1 MRYALLVLEQPWSR
15 ISDDP
20 RQSSVRPFLEGF
32 AALNN
37 MPAYYATYF
46 DGQSFDKALQY
57 LLDAHHLKSVDKVI
71 LYIAGHGKGARL
83 GGDFGRAM
91 NLGPLFRRLEK
102 YGKKRIAGLVLDS
115 CELGMNENLIPE
127 AMKQVRLSWLIA
139 YGASM
144 DWMSSMLIN
153 LNLLQHLCHVKTSQL
168 DDKDELLTAVQ
179 DGLDLFNPWHVVE
192 TLDDDEV
199 DIDTLDA
206 CLEEMEAEDD
216 ELPAEDDEDEDWQEE
231 EGSESEENEADA
243 DEATEITLSE
253 GLTIALRYRRK
264 SGCFS
269 TKILSESE
277 RWLALLDEDEAEDEA

>member
-32 AALNN
+32 AALNS
-37 MPAYYATYF
+37 MPVYYATYF

-71 LYIAGHGKGARL
+71 LYVAGHGKGARL

-102 YGKKRIAGLVLDS
+102 YGKNRIAGLVLDS
-115 CELGMNENLIPE
+115 CELGMNENLIPA
-127 AMKQVRLSWLIA
+127 AMKQVRLSWMVA

-153 LNLLQHLCHVKTSQL
+153 LNLLQHLCQIKTSQL

-179 DGLDLFNPWHVVE
+179 GGLDLFNPRHVVE
-192 TLDDDEV
+192 
-199 DIDTLDA
+199 ILDA
-206 CLEEMEAEDD
+206 FPEEMEVDEG
-216 ELPAEDDEDEDWQEE
+216 ELPAEGEDEDWQEE
-231 EGSESEENEADA
+231 EGNESEENEADA
-243 DEATEITLSE
+243 DDEVAEITLGE
-253 GLTIALRYRRK
+253 GLTIALRYRRE
-264 SGCFS
+264 SGRFR
-269 TKILSESE
+269 TKILSETE
-277 RWLALLDEDEAEDEA
+277 RWPALVDEDEAEDEA